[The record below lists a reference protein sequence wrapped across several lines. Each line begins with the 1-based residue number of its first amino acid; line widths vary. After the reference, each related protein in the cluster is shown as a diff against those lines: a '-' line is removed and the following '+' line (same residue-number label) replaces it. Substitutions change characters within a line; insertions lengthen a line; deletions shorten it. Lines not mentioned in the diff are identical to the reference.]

1 VADRLGAGGFACS
14 SGTISKLLNRKYP
27 ASTAEPE
34 RAVLAIYGG
43 DDVHCPI
50 WGPIP
55 LQSCIRNRRRKGVA
69 RNPIHHQ
76 FADTCPACP
85 NNRRGRPMMRPSPG
99 FCCATCASWKK
110 APPSWARMALRPAPQ
125 PPFRSGETTR
135 CIECSQWLVGRA
147 TAECAV
153 CGAPAILASP
163 ITHTHFTSH
172 RKG

>member
-1 VADRLGAGGFACS
+1 MIVNRLSIPGPASTNMERATAAWGTDLPRWVRLLAIECDRASQRAVADRLGAGGFACS

-85 NNRRGRPMMRPSPG
+85 NNTDGG
-99 FCCATCASWKK
+99 D
-110 APPSWARMALRPAPQ
+110 Q
-125 PPFRSGETTR
+125 
-135 CIECSQWLVGRA
+135 
-147 TAECAV
+147 
-153 CGAPAILASP
+153 
-163 ITHTHFTSH
+163 
-172 RKG
+172 